1 MPVHLAALFLALLPM
16 PPTPRASLGSVLQ
29 ADGVARVNGVL
40 TSDVAAELL
49 EWVDASLETAL
60 RDTSE
65 LTEPFSE
72 EWRRSFG
79 EIMHPRN
86 RHDLKL
92 SPEAPPVRE
101 ALSALLST
109 LEPAIAASLGEDAQL
124 HELAALVSLP
134 GSARQPVHPDTPMSF
149 FDNGG
154 GGGTDQNPA
163 ILTAFCAL
171 QDIDESMGPTLF
183 LPATH
188 TAAAHDEFFTY
199 ENFDLAFNAF
209 DDEEGEEEDAAQT
222 AKVEALL
229 DKWGVLRGELGTGD
243 VSLFDSRCLHAGGAN
258 TSNRRRVLFYC
269 SFVRAELAERAA
281 DRGTLREDLRGNR
294 ALASRRE
301 WLDSPSSNAEMPRE
315 QCGGALEYPCRAHK
329 TCSEV

>member
-1 MPVHLAALFLALLPM
+1 MPLHLAALVSALLP
-16 PPTPRASLGSVLQ
+16 TPRTPASIGSALQ

-49 EWVDASLETAL
+49 EWVDESLETAL

-65 LTEPFSE
+65 LTESE
-72 EWRRSFG
+72 EWQDSFG
-79 EIMHPRN
+79 DIMNPRN

-149 FDNGG
+149 FDSVDSGG
-154 GGGTDQNPA
+154 AGAGSTGQNPA

-188 TAAAHDEFFTY
+188 TAGAHAEFFTY

-258 TSNRRRVLFYC
+258 TSPRRRVLFYC
-269 SFVRAELAERAA
+269 SFVRAEHAERAA
-281 DRGTLREDLRGNR
+281 DRGTLREDLRGNC
-294 ALASRRE
+294 ALASWRE
-301 WLDSPSSNAEMPRE
+301 WLDSPSST
-315 QCGGALEYPCRAHK
+315 K
-329 TCSEV
+329 